1 MIVFGIHCNFVIVL
15 SVWLEIC
22 RSNEF
27 FFFTKQNMRAQKIEG
42 PSEVLHSRARPIG
55 IGRAICPG
63 LMPVYC
69 RKIYWKTFIITENT
83 IKHWNKNKKNE
94 NVILTYSI
102 LYKNLKRQLSMVSHS
117 RNPQPIFFHCRSS
130 LRRCLFLIYLK
141 KIWRDIVEVVVC
153 RCCSK

>member
-1 MIVFGIHCNFVIVL
+1 MFYLFGWKFADQMI
-15 SVWLEIC
+15 
-22 RSNEF
+22 F
-27 FFFTKQNMRAQKIEG
+27 FFYKAKY
-42 PSEVLHSRARPIG
+42 ARPKNRG
-55 IGRAICPG
+55 PLRGFAFPICPG

-102 LYKNLKRQLSMVSHS
+102 LYKNLKRHLSMVSHS

-141 KIWRDIVEVVVC
+141 KIWHDIVEVVVC